1 VDTLL
6 VDMPPGTGDVAI
18 SLGQLL
24 PRSEVVV
31 VTTPQPAA
39 QEVAVRAAEMARKTG
54 QRVIGVIE
62 NMAGDVFG
70 SGGGA
75 ELAETVGVP
84 LLGTVELDP
93 RLREQADEG
102 EPLVA
107 VDPQSETSR
116 AIADVAAALA
126 ASRRGIRKQLPV
138 LS

>member
-1 VDTLL
+1 M
-6 VDMPPGTGDVAI
+6 DMPPGTGDVAI

-39 QEVAVRAAEMARKTG
+39 QEVAVRAAEMAQKVG

-70 SGGGA
+70 TGGGA
-75 ELAETVGVP
+75 ELAETIGVP
-84 LLGTVELDP
+84 LLGSVALDQ

-102 EPLVA
+102 EPLVT
-107 VDPQSETSR
+107 VDPESPTSR
-116 AIADVAAALA
+116 ATTEVAAALA
-126 ASRRGIRKQLPV
+126 ASRRGIRRQLPV